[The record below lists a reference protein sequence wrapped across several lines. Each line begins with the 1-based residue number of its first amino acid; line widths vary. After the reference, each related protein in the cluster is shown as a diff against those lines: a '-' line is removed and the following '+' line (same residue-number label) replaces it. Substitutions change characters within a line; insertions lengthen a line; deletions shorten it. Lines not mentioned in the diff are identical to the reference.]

1 MRKGLDVTTLFH
13 VILAFRAQL
22 VNAHDLTTPDS
33 YLVTVQQA
41 PGRGWG
47 GPLQTVGL
55 DAAQIRTVRAAY
67 RGFVARQQ
75 ARGDTTGGDIAP
87 PIRQL
92 GAAMFLVLP
101 ETIQARL
108 QQSQAYASDHNGR
121 LHISLNFEPSAFAL
135 LDLPWELLCDPVSHF
150 FYGLRGGGV
159 SRCMLLPT
167 APTDNKAIV
176 PEEILGCWAEPQGVA
191 SLVERQR
198 YAPAPGKQNGMV
210 WLQGPGSIRQ
220 LQQALATD
228 SYAGLHLVAHGR
240 VGSPWDF
247 AIALEDENGRS
258 QWLSLEQLTV
268 LLSHYPSVRFVYLDI
283 CATGDNLAHHAQ
295 ETDAASPEVIPGG
308 AAGQLMGIGVSTL
321 IIMQD
326 RISQTAAGQMAD
338 CFYRELA
345 QGSSPELAL
354 TVARRT
360 VQLQQGDAIHWS
372 VPALYT
378 QKPLQKAASPIAD
391 WLLDELFT
399 PVVLGSL
406 IAVFLLVILIGSLS
420 FQLAQVALTQPLT
433 WLRLPLLLTACG
445 FIPILTAAATAQ
457 GQAQLAEKYGY
468 NGRSWFPFL
477 WHKYFSAFV
486 WTMMAWFFV
495 WLVWLGIYGA
505 GLRPGAGMRQLV
517 WAGSL
522 ALVALAAHVGVRQAV
537 RQDLLFKRVGFS
549 LFRGGWLDVV
559 MIVVLLLIGP
569 FLFLLLFWGVWLIWT
584 TIGGNGAT
592 GWGLIWLVLLV
603 LGGAFL
609 NVKGHS

>member
-1 MRKGLDVTTLFH
+1 ML
-13 VILAFRAQL
+13 
-22 VNAHDLTTPDS
+22 
-33 YLVTVQQA
+33 
-41 PGRGWG
+41 
-47 GPLQTVGL
+47 TVGL
-55 DAAQIRTVRAAY
+55 DAAQIRTVRSAY

-75 ARGDTTGGDIAP
+75 ARGEITRVEVAE

-92 GAAMFLVLP
+92 GEAVFFVLP
-101 ETIQARL
+101 ETVQERL

-167 APTDNKAIV
+167 APTVNEAITA
-176 PEEILGCWAEPQGVA
+176 EEILGCWAEPHGVA
-191 SLVERQR
+191 SLVERQQ
-198 YAPAPGKQNGMV
+198 YVTAPGKQNGMT
-210 WLQGPGSIRQ
+210 WLQGPGSVRQ
-220 LQQALATD
+220 LQQALATG
-228 SYAGLHLVAHGR
+228 SYTGLHLVAHGR
-240 VGSPWDF
+240 VGSTWDF

-283 CATGDNLAHHAQ
+283 CGAGDNLAHHAQ
-295 ETDAASPEVIPGG
+295 ETNAVSPEAVPGG
-308 AAGQLMGIGVSTL
+308 ASGQLLGIGISTL
-321 IIMQD
+321 NMMQD
-326 RISQTAAGQMAD
+326 RISQTAAGHMAD
-338 CFYRELA
+338 CFYHEMA

-378 QKPLQKAASPIAD
+378 QQPPQRATSPVAD

-406 IAVFLLVILIGSLS
+406 ITVLLLVILIGYLS
-420 FQLAQVALTQPLT
+420 FRLAQVSLTLPST

-445 FIPILTAAATAQ
+445 FIPILTAVATSQ
-457 GQAQLAEKYGY
+457 GQAQLAEKYDY
-468 NGRSWFPFL
+468 KGRSWLPFL
-477 WHKYFSAFV
+477 WHKYFSTFV

-495 WLVWLGIYGA
+495 WLVWLGIHGA
-505 GLRPGAGMRQLV
+505 GLRPGVGMRQLV

-522 ALVALAAHVGVRQAV
+522 ALVALAAHVGARQAV

-569 FLFLLLFWGVWLIWT
+569 FLFFLLVWSIGLIWT
-584 TIGGNGAT
+584 SIGGIGS
-592 GWGLIWLVLLV
+592 
-603 LGGAFL
+603 
-609 NVKGHS
+609 GHF